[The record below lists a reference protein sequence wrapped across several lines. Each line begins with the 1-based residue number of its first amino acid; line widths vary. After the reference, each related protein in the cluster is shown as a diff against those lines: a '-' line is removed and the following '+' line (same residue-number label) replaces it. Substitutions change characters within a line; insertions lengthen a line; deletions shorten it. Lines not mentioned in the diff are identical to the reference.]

1 MAKVALGKG
10 LRALISDESIHI
22 INKRQDENG
31 EHIKYRD
38 TKSGRLGSIGNVPLH
53 KIEPNPYQPREEFD
67 RSALEELKQSIIE
80 KGIIQPITIR
90 VHGEKYQ
97 LISGE
102 RRLRAAKEAGFTEIP
117 AYVLDIKTDEEM
129 LELALIE
136 NIQREKLNPIEVA
149 TGFQRLI
156 QECSLTQEQVSQRV
170 GKDRSTVTNFLR
182 LLKLPEEIQT
192 SLRKNEISMGHARAL
207 ITLESLEAQLEI
219 WQLILKHNLSVRKVE
234 ALVSRFGK
242 EKAADETETAEE
254 ERARQ
259 RNVDE
264 LNLESLLREK
274 FATKVKL
281 QHNKK
286 GHGQIVIEYYSLDDL
301 DRIVETINSIG

>member
-10 LRALISDESIHI
+10 LKALISDESIHI
-22 INKRQDENG
+22 INKRPDENG
-31 EHIKYRD
+31 EKITYRD
-38 TKSGRLGSIGNVPLH
+38 AKSGRIGSIGNVALH
-53 KIEPNPYQPREEFD
+53 KIDPNPFQPREEFD
-67 RSALEELKQSIIE
+67 KDALEELKLSIIE

-90 VHGEKYQ
+90 VKGNRYQ

-102 RRLRAAKEAGFTEIP
+102 RRLRAAKEAGFQEIP
-117 AYVLDIKTDEEM
+117 AYVLEIKTDEEM

-156 QECSLTQEQVSQRV
+156 QDCQLTQEQVSQRV

-182 LLKLPEEIQT
+182 LLKLPAKIQG

-219 WQLILKHNLSVRKVE
+219 WQLILKHGLSVRKVE
-234 ALVSRFGK
+234 ALVSQYSKAK
-242 EKAADETETAEE
+242 EAQEAAEQTEAPT
-254 ERARQ
+254 Q
-259 RNVDE
+259 RNIDE
-264 LNLESLLREK
+264 LNLEAMFREK

-281 QHNKK
+281 QHNNKK

-301 DRIVETINSIG
+301 DRIVESINSIG